1 MLNENTQNAGQGKL
15 CATLEKCEH
24 YQKFRAALDK
34 CEHYQ
39 KFRAYCVKVLALSND
54 SLEKT
59 IAIAVALCLVC
70 AVLVSMAAVALRP
83 LQVNNKELD
92 MKRNILD
99 VAGLLTEG
107 SDIDKA
113 FAERIESKLVN
124 LETGD
129 YVDSM
134 NADEYDQRK
143 AAKDP
148 AQSVAI
154 PKDKDIAHIRVKAK
168 VAKVFLVKEGGAIK
182 SIILPINGYGLWSTL
197 YGFLSLDPD
206 GQTVQSINFY
216 DQAET
221 PGLGGEVVNPAW
233 RALWKGKKVYA
244 ETDQPSLE
252 KGLIEEADIG
262 EPALSLIKGAVD
274 NTKPGSEYQVDGLA
288 GASLTSTGVT
298 NLIRY
303 WMSKEGFAPYLAKV
317 RTVKGAKS

>member
-1 MLNENTQNAGQGKL
+1 MLNNETLNQNY
-15 CATLEKCEH
+15 EKFKV
-24 YQKFRAALDK
+24 YRDK
-34 CEHYQ
+34 I
-39 KFRAYCVKVLALSND
+39 LALGND

-59 IAIAVALCLVC
+59 IAIALSLCLVC
-70 AVLVSMAAVALRP
+70 AVFVAFAAVALKP

-92 MKRNILD
+92 MKKNILD
-99 VAGLLTEG
+99 VAGLLEPG
-107 SDIDKA
+107 SDIDAA
-113 FAERIESKLVN
+113 FAEKIEPKIVD
-124 LETGD
+124 LESGE
-129 YVDSM
+129 YIDSI
-134 NADEYDQRK
+134 NAADYDQRK

-154 PKDKDIAHIRVKAK
+154 PKDKDIAHIRIKAK
-168 VAKVFLVKEGGAIK
+168 YAKVFLVKEKGGIK

-221 PGLGGEVVNPAW
+221 PGLGGEVVNPNW

-252 KGLIEEADIG
+252 KGLIAEADVG
-262 EPALSLIKGAVD
+262 EPALTLIKGVVD
-274 NTKPGSEYQVDGLA
+274 NSKPGSQYQVDGLA
-288 GASLTSTGVT
+288 GATLTSTGVS

-303 WMSKEGFAPYLAKV
+303 WMSKEGFAPYLSKV
-317 RTVKGAKS
+317 RTTVKRGVS

>member
-1 MLNENTQNAGQGKL
+1 MLNEQLNKIS
-15 CATLEKCEH
+15 
-24 YQKFRAALDK
+24 AALDK

-39 KFRAYCVKVLALSND
+39 KFKVYRDKVLALGND

-70 AVLVSMAAVALRP
+70 AVLVSFSAVALKP

-92 MKRNILD
+92 MKKNILE
-99 VAGLLTEG
+99 VASLLEEG
-107 SDIDKA
+107 ANIDAVFKDK
-113 FAERIESKLVN
+113 IEAKIVN

-129 YVDSM
+129 YVEDM
-134 NADEYDQRK
+134 NPAEYDQRK

-148 AQSVAI
+148 AMSVSI
-154 PKDKDIAHIRVKAK
+154 PKEKDIAHIRVKPK
-168 VAKVFLVKEGGAIK
+168 YAKVFLVKEAGAIQ

-221 PGLGGEVVNPAW
+221 PGLGGEVVNPNW

-252 KGLIEEADIG
+252 KGEITEAVIG
-262 EPALSLIKGAVD
+262 EPALSLIKGTVD
-274 NTKPGSEYQVDGLA
+274 PSKPGSQYQVDGLA
-288 GASLTSTGVT
+288 GASLTSAGVT
-298 NLIRY
+298 NLVRY

-317 RTVKGAKS
+317 RAVKGAKS